1 MIEITVK
8 VEGMKCPMCEAHV
21 NEAIKGAFDV
31 KSVASSHDTGET
43 VIMANSDIND
53 ELITETIEKAG
64 FKVIGVSKKECEK
77 KGFFSK
83 LFGKKG
89 N

>member
-31 KSVASSHDTGET
+31 KSVASSHEAGET
-43 VIMANSDIND
+43 VITAGSDIKD
-53 ELITETIEKAG
+53 ELITDAIEKVG
-64 FKVIGVSKKECEK
+64 FKVVGVSKKECEK

-83 LFGKKG
+83 LFGKNK
-89 N
+89 